1 MADDGA
7 PERRATPT
15 PGPAAA
21 AAPPPAPPP
30 PPPAPPA
37 PPPPPPPPSGPPAP
51 PPGPAPGG
59 TPTPLRSRRD
69 RTPPRSTR
77 QIIFEFVRDF
87 PGTHL
92 RGVQQALQLPLGTVE
107 YHLRELVRLELVTER
122 EDGIYRRYY
131 VAGQMGGLDREL
143 IGALRQEIPR
153 RIVMHLLLNPGLN
166 FGQVR
171 EAFSISGSTL
181 HYHLKKLEKRGILSR
196 RREGRET
203 YFTVLNER
211 EVAKVLLAH
220 KKSFGDDLLDAWAA
234 TWDEIRP

>member
-1 MADDGA
+1 MADDEA
-7 PERRATPT
+7 PERKVTPT
-15 PGPAAA
+15 PGPA
-21 AAPPPAPPP
+21 PPPPQAPPP
-30 PPPAPPA
+30 PPAEPSAAPPSV
-37 PPPPPPPPSGPPAP
+37 PPPRAQ
-51 PPGPAPGG
+51 
-59 TPTPLRSRRD
+59 RD

-77 QIIFEFVRDF
+77 QIIFEFVRDS

-92 RGVQQALQLPLGTVE
+92 RGVQQALGLPLGTVE

>member
-1 MADDGA
+1 MVDEDSEKANAGK
-7 PERRATPT
+7 PGATP
-15 PGPAAA
+15 G
-21 AAPPPAPPP
+21 APPPTQGTLPPVEP
-30 PPPAPPA
+30 PTPPAPAALPLAARA
-37 PPPPPPPPSGPPAP
+37 PPKRGLPP
-51 PPGPAPGG
+51 
-59 TPTPLRSRRD
+59 T
-69 RTPPRSTR
+69 RSTR
-77 QIIFEFVRDF
+77 QVIFEFVRDA

-92 RGVQQALQLPLGTVE
+92 RGVQQALGIPLGTVE

-131 VAGQMGGLDREL
+131 VAGQLGGVDREL
-143 IGALRQEIPR
+143 VGALRQEIPR

-171 EAFSISGSTL
+171 EAFEISGSTL
-181 HYHLKKLEKRGILSR
+181 HYHLKKLEKRGILAR

-234 TWDEIRP
+234 TWDQIRP

>member
-1 MADDGA
+1 MADDRLPERKAQAPEPAPAPAAPLPPGSPALADPAGAAPAAPAPAEGA
-7 PERRATPT
+7 PA
-15 PGPAAA
+15 
-21 AAPPPAPPP
+21 
-30 PPPAPPA
+30 
-37 PPPPPPPPSGPPAP
+37 
-51 PPGPAPGG
+51 
-59 TPTPLRSRRD
+59 LRGKRD

-77 QIIFEFVRDF
+77 QSIFEFVRDA

-92 RGVQQALQLPLGTVE
+92 RGIQQAMQLPLGTVE

-131 VAGQMGGLDREL
+131 VAGQLGGLDREL

-171 EAFSISGSTL
+171 EAFDISGSTL
-181 HYHLKKLEKRGILSR
+181 HYHLKKLEKRGILAR